1 MKGERK
7 WVDSYVTHFF
17 YIMQSEE
24 TLERIKQELIPILEE
39 FKAEAIEL
47 TLKRSGNKL
56 ILRLLVDKKDG
67 ITMDE
72 CASINRR
79 LGDLIEEKSIINER
93 YLLEVSSPGLDR
105 PLKAKRDFERVQGKD
120 IEIWLSVPIESR
132 SYIRAV
138 IKSAED
144 KKVVIVERGGKEIPI
159 PYEIIAK
166 AKVKINE
173 HIT

>member
-47 TLKRSGNKL
+47 TLKRFGNKL
-56 ILRLLVDKKDG
+56 ILRFLVDKKDG

-105 PLKAKRDFERVQGKD
+105 PLKAKRDFERVRGKD

-138 IKSAED
+138 IKSADEQSVLIED
-144 KKVVIVERGGKEIPI
+144 KEAKEISV
-159 PYEIIAK
+159 PYQSIAK
-166 AKVKINE
+166 ARLKFA
-173 HIT
+173 